1 MFKKRARIVVSG
13 IFILLLVYLVNF
25 CRQAFPIT
33 TGYGAKVLC
42 SSIFVSGRGESAVIS
57 EDLNFP
63 PLNFASFNVD
73 YKDSSVT
80 CSLLGLAE
88 RKAIYRRGLGATLV
102 NGISEQT
109 LRAQQ
114 FNLPAYKPV
123 LTDTIAWPMGDKIV
137 GSFPSELDSLKVAS
151 AMDLAFAN
159 NKDSTTTNITRALI
173 VLYDGRI
180 IAERYASGISRNT
193 RLTGWSMTKSITGAL
208 TGLLV
213 KQGRL
218 DINALAPVPEWKDES
233 DPRHGI
239 TIVNLLQQ
247 TSGLDFSEVYYRPAD
262 ANRMLFREKDAAAY
276 TATRKLVK
284 KPGTKFRY
292 SSGNT
297 NILSRIFR
305 QTLGDREYQA
315 LPYEQLFFKLGMYSA
330 VLEPDPSGTYVGSSF
345 CYATARD
352 WARFGLLYYNKGTWN
367 NEQILPAEWI
377 TKSITPTAAAEK
389 GEYGFQWWLNAGEKN
404 KPANRLYDQLP
415 VDMYWAD
422 GFEGQNIFV
431 IPSKKLVV
439 VRLGLTR
446 ASQWGES
453 RFIEAVIEGIR
464 K

>member
-1 MFKKRARIVVSG
+1 MFKKSARIVVSG
-13 IFILLLVYLVNF
+13 VVILVLAFLVNF
-25 CRQAFPIT
+25 CRQAFPIA

-42 SSIFVSGRGESAVIS
+42 TSIFVSGRSESAVIS

-63 PLNFASFNVD
+63 PVNLARFKVD
-73 YKDSSVT
+73 YKDSSVI
-80 CSLLGLAE
+80 CSLFGLAE
-88 RKAIYRRGLGATLV
+88 KKAIYRPGLGATLV
-102 NGISEQT
+102 NGISEQA
-109 LRAQQ
+109 LRSQQ
-114 FNLPAYKPV
+114 FNLPVHIPV
-123 LTDTIAWPMGDKIV
+123 VADTIAWPMGDKTM
-137 GSFPSELDSLKVAS
+137 GGFPSEIDSLKVAS

-159 NKDSTTTNITRALI
+159 NKDSSPTNITRALI
-173 VLYDGRI
+173 VLYDGHI
-180 IAERYASGISRNT
+180 VAERYASGFNRNT

-218 DINALAPVPEWKDES
+218 DINALAPVPEWKDER

-239 TIVNLLQQ
+239 TITNLLQQ
-247 TSGLDFSEVYYRPAD
+247 TSGLDFSEVYNRPAD

-276 TATRKLVK
+276 TASQKLSK

-297 NILSRIFR
+297 NILSRILR
-305 QTLGDREYQA
+305 QTLGDRQYQA
-315 LPYEQLFFKLGMYSA
+315 FPYDQLFYKLGMYSA

-352 WARFGLLYYNKGTWN
+352 WARFGLLYYNNGTWN
-367 NEQILPAEWI
+367 NEQLLPAEWI
-377 TKSITPTAAAEK
+377 RQSLTPTAAGEQ

-404 KPANRLYDQLP
+404 KPFNRLYDELP
-415 VDMYWAD
+415 ADMYWAD

-446 ASQWGES
+446 ASHWGES
-453 RFIEAVIEGIR
+453 RFINAVIEGIAN
-464 K
+464 

>member
-1 MFKKRARIVVSG
+1 MFKKRALIVISG
-13 IFILLLVYLVNF
+13 IVILVLVYLVNF
-25 CRQAFPIT
+25 CRQAFPIA
-33 TGYGAKVLC
+33 TGYGSKVLC
-42 SSIFVSGRGESAVIS
+42 SSIFVSGRSESSVIS
-57 EDLNFP
+57 EDLDFS
-63 PLNFASFNVD
+63 PLNLARFKVD

-80 CSLLGLAE
+80 CSLFGFAE
-88 RKAIYRRGLGATLV
+88 QKAIYRPGLGATLV
-102 NGISEQT
+102 NGISELA

-114 FNLPAYKPV
+114 FNLPPHIPV
-123 LTDTIAWPMGDKIV
+123 TTDTLAWPMGDKTT
-137 GSFPSELDSLKVAS
+137 GSFPSDVDSLKVAS

-159 NKDSTTTNITRALI
+159 NNDSTSTNITRALI

-180 IAERYASGISRNT
+180 IAERYASGINRNT

-218 DINALAPVPEWKDES
+218 DINALAPVPEWKDEG

-239 TIVNLLQQ
+239 TITNLLQQ
-247 TSGLDFSEVYYRPAD
+247 TSGLDFSEVYDKPAD

-276 TATRKLVK
+276 TASRDLSK

-292 SSGNT
+292 SSGNS
-297 NILSRIFR
+297 NILSRILR
-305 QTLGDREYQA
+305 QTLGDRQYQA
-315 LPYEQLFFKLGMYSA
+315 LPYQQLFYKLGMYSA

-352 WARFGLLYYNKGTWN
+352 WARFGLLYYNKGAWN
-367 NEQILPAEWI
+367 NEQILPEEWI
-377 TKSITPTAAAEK
+377 RRSITPTPAAEQ

-404 KPANRLYDQLP
+404 NPSNRLYDQLP

-422 GFEGQNIFV
+422 GFEGQNVFI

-446 ASQWGES
+446 ASHWDES
-453 RFIEAVIEGIR
+453 SFIETVIEGIA